1 MNSVQLHLILTHFPI
16 VGFIASFAL
25 LLYALWRGSREIRTV
40 ALAGIALSGL
50 IILPVLASGNAAEEF
65 VERLPGIAESLVEHH
80 EAAADTAG
88 ALALLAGAA
97 ALVTLVVQRWAPRFA
112 SAGLAVVALLVV
124 VATAGVGWTAHLGG
138 QIRHPE
144 VAVAWNERTLPTGD
158 GAAALL
164 GTRDRTP
171 AGMALG
177 SSEQGRRGKHD
188 DEDDEQDDD

>member
-1 MNSVQLHLILTHFPI
+1 
-16 VGFIASFAL
+16 
-25 LLYALWRGSREIRTV
+25 
-40 ALAGIALSGL
+40 
-50 IILPVLASGNAAEEF
+50 
-65 VERLPGIAESLVEHH
+65 
-80 EAAADTAG
+80 
-88 ALALLAGAA
+88 
-97 ALVTLVVQRWAPRFA
+97 
-112 SAGLAVVALLVV
+112 VALLVV

-144 VAVAWNERTLPTGD
+144 VAVAWNERTLPAGD

-188 DEDDEQDDD
+188 DEEQDDD